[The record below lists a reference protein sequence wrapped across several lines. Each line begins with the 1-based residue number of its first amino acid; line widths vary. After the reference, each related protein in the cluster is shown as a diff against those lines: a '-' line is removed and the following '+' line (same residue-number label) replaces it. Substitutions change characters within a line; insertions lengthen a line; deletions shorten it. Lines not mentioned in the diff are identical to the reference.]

1 MINLI
6 AELLFA
12 GSQIFYLTRLVYQVK
27 VSKEKGKSTTPIL
40 YWVLTIVA
48 VLFIMAYGIFVESI
62 IIPLSTIPTIFASL
76 YNIYLELQREEQSDF
91 NNKIKEIKKYI
102 KRKLWFSPKKTKLL

>member
-91 NNKIKEIKKYI
+91 NETQRQACRVAEAIIWN
-102 KRKLWFSPKKTKLL
+102 RNM